1 MGPGPHD
8 QEIMTTKPADTRA
21 VHGTYIR
28 DDRRWR
34 FVREISVDA
43 AVRLLGIPEAER
55 QRMVCPNRHGWSWW
69 PHRGCTRCNGTGYL
83 PEHLW
88 LNKGFI
94 VVGHAIEPGKDKF
107 AYTFPAGTQA
117 VALHDDR
124 YGLYVFG
131 AAP

>member
-1 MGPGPHD
+1 
-8 QEIMTTKPADTRA
+8 MTTKPADTRA

-34 FVREISVDA
+34 FVREISVDEA
-43 AVRLLGIPEAER
+43 AQLLGIPEAER
-55 QRMVCPNRHGWSWW
+55 QRTRCPKHRAWSWS
-69 PHRGCTRCNGTGYL
+69 HRDCTRCDGTGYL

-94 VVGHAIEPGKDKF
+94 VIGHAVSPFKDKF
-107 AYTFPAGTQA
+107 TCTFPVGTQA

-131 AAP
+131 AVP

>member
-1 MGPGPHD
+1 
-8 QEIMTTKPADTRA
+8 MTTKPADTRA

-28 DDRRWR
+28 DNRRWR
-34 FVREISVDA
+34 FVREISVDEA
-43 AVRLLGIPEAER
+43 AQLLGIPGAER
-55 QRMVCPNRHGWSWW
+55 QRTRCPKHRVWSWS
-69 PHRGCTRCNGTGYL
+69 HRDCARCDGTGYL

-94 VVGHAIEPGKDKF
+94 VVGHAIELGKDKF

-117 VALHDDR
+117 VAHHDDR

-131 AAP
+131 ATP